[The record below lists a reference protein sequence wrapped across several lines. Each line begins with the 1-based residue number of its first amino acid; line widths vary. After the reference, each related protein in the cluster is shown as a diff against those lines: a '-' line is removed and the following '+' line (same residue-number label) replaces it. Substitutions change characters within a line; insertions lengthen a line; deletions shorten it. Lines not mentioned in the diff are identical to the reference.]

1 MTVAYE
7 HCVTM
12 KHFRFRVINCI
23 YLFPNV
29 WVFEIYVWVLWKLR
43 PRQTYK
49 ASLNVIIKCNITEE
63 QTFWTKLFIFFFFPS
78 FFSLISFSF
87 LSPFFLS
94 AIFSFLHV
102 LFFPFFLLQLPFLF
116 RFPFFYQKQR
126 NKYQINFLQ
135 STYNC
140 D

>member
-49 ASLNVIIKCNITEE
+49 ASLNVIIKCTITEK
-63 QTFWTKLFIFFFFPS
+63 QTFWTKLFIFLF
-78 FFSLISFSF
+78 FSF
-87 LSPFFLS
+87 LFFLS
-94 AIFSFLHV
+94 FFFLPFPLFSFRY
-102 LFFPFFLLQLPFLF
+102 LFLSPCSFLSLFPPPIALPFSISFLLSKTKKQIPNKCSAIYLQL
-116 RFPFFYQKQR
+116 
-126 NKYQINFLQ
+126 
-135 STYNC
+135 
-140 D
+140 